1 MRKIK
6 LPFLLS
12 CVTFC
17 VVSQLVYD
25 MVEVR
30 SVVKRLFK
38 EKYDYSDKDKS
49 YNSFCPPRDD
59 NVKCLIKVQR
69 LPMAAISL
77 ETANQ
82 KFREAIYGILLTEE
96 ERKDKERGNNS
107 TDRILGILV
116 RLLAEV
122 KEKLELHTEG
132 DENSATT
139 GILDE
144 KATWAIT
151 VNRDVGRI
159 TLVFRGSGV
168 LEDWLTDFNIC
179 LTKLQQ
185 GKSFAKLT
193 GYKEMPENIKIHG
206 GFYEALEAVKGKI
219 FEGLRNLFLT
229 CPGYKLYVT
238 GHSLG
243 AALSTLFAFEVAS
256 KKKLP
261 RPVVNVSFASPR
273 VGNAE
278 SERNLQN

>member
-30 SVVKRLFK
+30 SVLKRLFK

-168 LEDWLTDFNIC
+168 LEDWLTDFNIVSLNSSRGSHLLSSLAIKRC
-179 LTKLQQ
+179 PKILKFMVAFMKL
-185 GKSFAKLT
+185 
-193 GYKEMPENIKIHG
+193 
-206 GFYEALEAVKGKI
+206 
-219 FEGLRNLFLT
+219 
-229 CPGYKLYVT
+229 
-238 GHSLG
+238 
-243 AALSTLFAFEVAS
+243 
-256 KKKLP
+256 
-261 RPVVNVSFASPR
+261 
-273 VGNAE
+273 
-278 SERNLQN
+278 